1 MPDWT
6 RGRRIVFL
14 QVDHIELQVTP
25 ASMRGIFDDVDNY
38 ELLDQTSN
46 VASRNRLVG
55 NIDRE
60 RAIQEAFD
68 PSAKGRR
75 LYFDR
80 VELDGGEP
88 GCAGPRRRSAAAA
101 SSDADSGPAPTAP

>member
-6 RGRRIVFL
+6 RGRRSVFL
-14 QVDHIELQVTP
+14 QVDHIIELQVTP

-60 RAIQEAFD
+60 RAIQGAAVASIWPAERLR
-68 PSAKGRR
+68 KKERICLRR
-75 LYFDR
+75 P
-80 VELDGGEP
+80 GGSRR
-88 GCAGPRRRSAAAA
+88 CSPRRA
-101 SSDADSGPAPTAP
+101 S